1 MQYEEERMRILEMI
15 DDGKIS
21 AEEGFLLLKALSQT
35 DESGAGLEEEV
46 DLPDAPVLMNASTLE
61 QLDARAKDELP
72 PPSFSAS
79 PSAPANSFEPQANAF
94 NPERVLGGAP
104 TGLPADAA
112 KWRRWWTIP
121 LWIGAGIIVLGALVM
136 YGAIK
141 SASAVNLWLLCA
153 SVPFTIGVLIL
164 VLAWQS
170 RHSPWLH
177 LRVQQPPG
185 ETPQRIALSFPIPVG
200 ATIWFLR
207 AFGNHIPGLR
217 DQPLDE
223 IIQAVSE
230 TARPDNPLYIQVDE
244 GEHGEK
250 VEIFIG

>member
-1 MQYEEERMRILEMI
+1 MQYEEERMHILEMI
-15 DDGKIS
+15 DIGKIS
-21 AEEGFLLLKALSQT
+21 AKEGFLLLKALSQA
-35 DESGAGLEEEV
+35 DESGSDPNEEMSF
-46 DLPDAPVLMNASTLE
+46 PDAPASMNASASE
-61 QLDARAKDELP
+61 QLNTSAMDELP
-72 PPSFSAS
+72 LPGFSIPPTSGSAVEAQADES
-79 PSAPANSFEPQANAF
+79 NQERLADRPPASLPAN
-94 NPERVLGGAP
+94 
-104 TGLPADAA
+104 AA
-112 KWRRWWTIP
+112 KWRRWWTVP
-121 LWIGAGIIVLGALVM
+121 LWIGAGIVVLGALAM

-141 SASAVNLWLLCA
+141 SAGAVNLWLLCA

-200 ATIWFLR
+200 ATVWFLR
-207 AFGNHIPGLR
+207 AFGDHIPGLQ

-230 TARPDNPLYIQVDE
+230 TARPDNPLYIQVDK
-244 GEHGEK
+244 GEYGEK